1 MAEIK
6 FLSYAGLSHLINKIK
21 SLIKSGDDNVTNKL
35 TTQISE
41 LKRVDEVMTARI
53 DTFTSLQEGSTT
65 GDAELQDIRVGVD
78 GTVYSNAGTAVRE
91 QISELKSDLINHHN
105 DIVVLLNEIKT
116 LVQNGGNTE
125 QIVALLDQA
134 ILDSA
139 VLA

>member
-6 FLSYAGLSHLINKIK
+6 FLSYAGLLHFADKIK
-21 SLIKSGDDNVTNKL
+21 SLIKSGDDNVTNEL
-35 TTQISE
+35 TTKISE

-53 DTFTSLQEGSTT
+53 DTFTSLQEGSAT

-91 QISELKSDLINHHN
+91 QISELKSDITNRHN

>member
-1 MAEIK
+1 
-6 FLSYAGLSHLINKIK
+6 
-21 SLIKSGDDNVTNKL
+21 
-35 TTQISE
+35 
-41 LKRVDEVMTARI
+41 MTARI

-91 QISELKSDLINHHN
+91 QISELKSDITNRHN

>member
-6 FLSYAGLSHLINKIK
+6 FLSYAGLLNFADKIK

-41 LKRVDEVMTARI
+41 LKRVDEAMTARI

-91 QISELKSDLINHHN
+91 QISELKSDITNRHN

>member
-6 FLSYAGLSHLINKIK
+6 FLSYAGLLSFADKIK

-41 LKRVDEVMTARI
+41 LKRVDEAITARI

-91 QISELKSDLINHHN
+91 QISELKSDITNRHN

>member
-6 FLSYAGLSHLINKIK
+6 FLSYAGLLNFADKIK

-41 LKRVDEVMTARI
+41 LKRVDEAMTARI

-91 QISELKSDLINHHN
+91 QISELKSYITNRHN

>member
-6 FLSYAGLSHLINKIK
+6 FLSYAGLSHFADNIK

-91 QISELKSDLINHHN
+91 QISELKSDITNRHN

>member
-6 FLSYAGLSHLINKIK
+6 FLSYAGLLNFADKIK

-41 LKRVDEVMTARI
+41 LKRVDEAMTARI

-91 QISELKSDLINHHN
+91 QISELKSDITNRHN

-125 QIVALLDQA
+125 QIVALRDQA

>member
-6 FLSYAGLSHLINKIK
+6 FLSYAGLLNFADKIK

-41 LKRVDEVMTARI
+41 LKRVDEAMTARI

-91 QISELKSDLINHHN
+91 QIGELKDELDNLGKS
-105 DIVVLLNEIKT
+105 IKMT
-116 LVQNGGNTE
+116 DDGNGNVTMY
-125 QIVALLDQA
+125 I
-134 ILDSA
+134 
-139 VLA
+139 

>member
-6 FLSYAGLSHLINKIK
+6 FLSYAGLLNFADKIK

-41 LKRVDEVMTARI
+41 LKRVDEAMTARI

-91 QISELKSDLINHHN
+91 QISELKRDITNRHN

>member
-1 MAEIK
+1 MDKIK
-6 FLSYAGLSHLINKIK
+6 VLSDTALPYLINKIK

-41 LKRVDEVMTARI
+41 LKRVDEVMTARM

-91 QISELKSDLINHHN
+91 QISELKSDITNRHN

>member
-6 FLSYAGLSHLINKIK
+6 FLSYAGLLNFADKIK

-41 LKRVDEVMTARI
+41 LKRVDEAMTARI

-91 QISELKSDLINHHN
+91 QISELKSDIANRHN

>member
-6 FLSYAGLSHLINKIK
+6 FLSYAGLLNFADKIK

-41 LKRVDEVMTARI
+41 LKRVDEAITARI

-91 QISELKSDLINHHN
+91 QISELKSDITNRHN

>member
-6 FLSYAGLSHLINKIK
+6 FLSYAGLLNFADKIK

-35 TTQISE
+35 TTQISD
-41 LKRVDEVMTARI
+41 LKRVDEAMTARI

-91 QISELKSDLINHHN
+91 QISELKSDITNRHN

>member
-6 FLSYAGLSHLINKIK
+6 FLSYAGLLNFADKIK

-41 LKRVDEVMTARI
+41 LKRVDEAMTARI

-91 QISELKSDLINHHN
+91 QISELKSDITNRHN

-116 LVQNGGNTE
+116 LVQNGGTTE

-139 VLA
+139 ALA

>member
-6 FLSYAGLSHLINKIK
+6 FLSYAGLLNFADKIK

-91 QISELKSDLINHHN
+91 QISELKSDITNRHN

>member
-6 FLSYAGLSHLINKIK
+6 FLSYAGLLNYADKIK

-41 LKRVDEVMTARI
+41 LKRVDEAMTARI

-91 QISELKSDLINHHN
+91 QISELKSDITNRHN